1 MIASNP
7 YSGCCNVWCR
17 SGFPAF
23 AVEKEPDTRVS
34 DSATSQVKR
43 KEGRRDEGIRE
54 KSDIE
59 VKTEVQSK
67 KGETG

>member
-1 MIASNP
+1 
-7 YSGCCNVWCR
+7 
-17 SGFPAF
+17 
-23 AVEKEPDTRVS
+23 
-34 DSATSQVKR
+34 VKR